1 MNATVIPTRLELEY
15 QAILQNAGVGILLT
29 RQRHV
34 VHCNPRAGEIFGWE
48 PQELIGQPGSVL
60 YFSDADYAD
69 LGRQAIPVLAAG
81 QMFEQDRLM
90 HRRDGGAVHCHLRAK
105 AINPADSA
113 DGTIWIVEDI
123 GERKRTQTQLQQLVL
138 KQQAILENASVGIL
152 FTCNG
157 LIEHCNPRF
166 EELLGYTPG
175 ELLSESAEVFFA
187 SPQDYQRFGQT
198 IGSRLAAGER
208 IDIEWRNRRRDGTLV
223 WLRHLARALPQAG
236 PDKITIWISDDISQ
250 RKAIEQELV
259 AAHTALEQR
268 VAERTEALQRAN
280 QRFDA
285 MFRSA
290 PLAIFARDR
299 HNRVLSWNP
308 AAEAM
313 FGWKAAEIIGQTLP
327 SVPQHLDDECKKAIG
342 RALDGQ
348 TTGTFETVRLR
359 RNGSLFPISLT
370 LAPMPDEQG
379 LVHEYLTLAS
389 DISQHRE
396 AERQI
401 AFMAYHD
408 ALTELPNREL
418 LRDRLQLAQAHAE
431 RKQQALAL
439 LHLDLDNFK
448 QINDTFGHAVGD
460 RVLLQVMHRLQ
471 RCLQDTDTLSR
482 QGGDE
487 FVLLLTHLEDANAAT
502 AVLSKIMAAMEAP
515 FQLDG
520 HELSTS
526 CSIGVALYPT
536 DGRDG
541 ETLLRKAEMAMYH
554 AKELGRNNY
563 HYFND
568 DLSQRAGE
576 HLQLRSGL
584 RRALEQ
590 GEFLLHYQPQIDLRS
605 GALVGAE
612 ALLRWQHPQ
621 QGLIAPGR
629 FIPVAEESGL
639 IVPIGQWV
647 LQEVCR
653 QGRAWLDAGYPELV
667 LAVNLS
673 AVQFKRG
680 DLEATVLQ
688 ALHGCGFPAH
698 LLELE
703 LTESLL
709 IQNVEPMLALV
720 RRLKRYGLKLSI
732 DDFGT
737 GYSSLSYLKRFDVD
751 KLKIDQSFVRDLL
764 TDPEDAA
771 IVRAI
776 IQLASG
782 LGLQTIAEG
791 VETAAVAERIT
802 ALGCDE
808 AQGYYFARPMPA
820 AAFTELLRG
829 L

>member
-1 MNATVIPTRLELEY
+1 MNAPVPHSLELEY
-15 QAILQNAGVGILLT
+15 QAILQNAGGAILLT
-29 RQRHV
+29 RQRRI
-34 VHCNPRAGEIFGWE
+34 VHCNPRAAEIFGYCLD
-48 PQELIGQPGSVL
+48 ELIGQPGTVL

-69 LGRQAIPVLAAG
+69 LGRQASHVLAAG
-81 QMFEQDRLM
+81 QLFEQDRLM
-90 HRRDGGAVHCHLRAK
+90 RRRDGSAVHCHIRAK

-113 DGTIWIVEDI
+113 DGTIWIIDDVS
-123 GERKRTQTQLQQLVL
+123 ERKRTESQLHQLLQQ
-138 KQQAILENASVGIL
+138 QQAILDNASMGIV

-166 EELLGYTPG
+166 EEILGYAPG
-175 ELLSESAEVFFA
+175 ELQGQNTQVFFA
-187 SPQDYQRFGQT
+187 SAQDYKCFGQT

-208 IDIEWRNRRRDGTLV
+208 IDIEWRNLRRDGSLV

-250 RKAIEQELV
+250 RKAVEQELAV
-259 AAHTALEQR
+259 AQAKLEQR

-285 MFRSA
+285 MFRNA

-327 SVPQHLDDECKKAIG
+327 SVPSHLHEECSQAIAQVLAG
-342 RALDGQ
+342 RSVGA
-348 TTGTFETVRLR
+348 FETVRLR
-359 RNGSLFPISLT
+359 RDGSLFPISLT

-379 LVHEYLTLAS
+379 QVHEFLTLAS
-389 DISQHRE
+389 DLSQRRE

-448 QINDTFGHAVGD
+448 QINDIFGHAVGD

-487 FVLLLTHLEDANAAT
+487 FMLLLTHLEDANAAT

-653 QGRAWLDAGYPELV
+653 QGRAWLDAGYPELL